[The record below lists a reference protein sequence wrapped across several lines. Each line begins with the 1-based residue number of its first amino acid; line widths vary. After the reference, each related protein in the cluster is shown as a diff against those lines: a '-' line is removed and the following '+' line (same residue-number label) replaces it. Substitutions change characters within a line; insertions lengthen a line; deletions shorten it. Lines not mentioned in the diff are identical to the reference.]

1 MPRAPHP
8 LRRAALILAS
18 GAALAAA
25 ALIWATLPAPLSANA
40 MDGLSGDAEAGRLVF
55 LATGCASCHLAPGQ
69 ENSADDRPV
78 LAGGQAFVSQFGTF
92 YAPNISQDRQ
102 HGIGAW
108 SALDLANALTRGV
121 SRGGEHL
128 YPALPYASY
137 AKLTLQDVADLDAWL
152 KTLPADPSP
161 SHDHELSFPFSQRW
175 LLGGW
180 KLLFLRKD
188 WVVTGDLT
196 PEEERGRY
204 IGEAMAHCGE
214 CHTPRNLFGAMDR
227 SRWLAGAPNP
237 SGRGQIPNITP
248 AALDW
253 SAEEIA
259 DYLTTGF
266 TPDYDSVGG
275 HMAHVV
281 ENFARLPPE
290 EAAAVAAWLK
300 KVAPAE

>member
-1 MPRAPHP
+1 M
-8 LRRAALILAS
+8 LFLI
-18 GAALAAA
+18 AALAGAVMLW
-25 ALIWATLPAPLSANA
+25 LIRPDPL
-40 MDGLSGDAEAGRLVF
+40 DGDAMAGLTGAPEAGRLVF

-69 ENSADDRPV
+69 ESSDAERPV
-78 LAGGQAFVSQFGTF
+78 LAGGQAFPSDFGTF
-92 YAPNISQDRQ
+92 YAPNISPDPE

-121 SRGGEHL
+121 SREGAHL

-152 KTLPADPSP
+152 KTLPADATPSRE
-161 SHDHELSFPFSQRW
+161 HDVAFPFSQRW

-180 KLLFLRKD
+180 KLLFLRSD
-188 WVVTGDLT
+188 WVVTADLT

-204 IGEAMAHCGE
+204 LAEAMAHCGE
-214 CHTPRNLFGAMDR
+214 CHTPRNALGGMDTA
-227 SRWLAGAPNP
+227 RWLAGAPNP
-237 SGRGQIPNITP
+237 SGRGKVPGITP
-248 AALDW
+248 ATLDW
-253 SAEEIA
+253 SAVEIA

-281 ENFARLPPE
+281 ENFARLPAAD
-290 EAAAVAAWLK
+290 AAAVAAYLK
-300 KVAPAE
+300 RVPPAE